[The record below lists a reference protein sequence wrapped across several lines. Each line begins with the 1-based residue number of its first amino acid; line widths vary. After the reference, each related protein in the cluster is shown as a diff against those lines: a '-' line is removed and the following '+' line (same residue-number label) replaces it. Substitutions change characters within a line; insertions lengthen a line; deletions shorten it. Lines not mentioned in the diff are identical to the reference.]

1 MVEENIAEVTEPE
14 AQAIPEAPAEA
25 EQAPVETPKAPPE
38 PDWKA
43 EAEKHRQDAIAA
55 KAQAERET
63 QLRKTAEG
71 RLAKETETNK
81 RLLRTEEYARRSIPE
96 EERAQ
101 VETQVEARA
110 TAQAA
115 EDAQRQTAMEEVQA
129 MTDEIHEYA
138 ARMGK
143 NLDTDPAL
151 ASIRELNSKWR
162 YGTALRE
169 IRKLSEADQTA
180 KDVARDEARKV
191 AVQTRQE
198 RTNIASP
205 RPAGSVSVITADNI
219 DALWIAGKVTDAAY
233 RRFQDEHGI

>member
-1 MVEENIAEVTEPE
+1 MVQENITEVTEPE

-25 EQAPVETPKAPPE
+25 EQAPVETPQATPE

-55 KAQAERET
+55 KAQTERET

-96 EERAQ
+96 EERAEVDKQ
-101 VETQVEARA
+101 IEAVA
-110 TAQAA
+110 TAQA
-115 EDAQRQTAMEEVQA
+115 ERDAQQRTAMEQIEA
-129 MTDEIHEYA
+129 MTGDMQEYA
-138 ARMGK
+138 NRMGK
-143 NLDTDPAL
+143 SFETDPLFAP
-151 ASIRELNSKWR
+151 IREMNSR
-162 YGTALRE
+162 YLFGTALRE
-169 IRKLSEADQTA
+169 TRKLYEADLTA
-180 KDVARDEARKV
+180 KDIARDEARKV

-205 RPAGSVSVITADNI
+205 RPAGVVSNVTADNI
-219 DALWIAGKVTDAAY
+219 DALHIAGKVSDAVY
-233 RRFQDEHGI
+233 RQFLETGQI